1 MARSKRTALCL
12 AVIGALTAQIA
23 IALYV
28 SSQNAAERSDA
39 AGMDLVDDLL
49 RASQAE
55 VAAERMVSMSRAYLL
70 TLEPDLLARAHAAE
84 AKLQQTLQG
93 LERRANGSART
104 APVRSGPDLREP
116 LWRAVSAI
124 PRGQFGVQHAAGCR
138 GFPAKASDPRPRSFR
153 SRPGGADRA
162 QAAAARRASCIDTR
176 SACACRSPDDRDLRV
191 RTHRERHAHSPRD
204 GAPPPESS
212 ARGPRKAATRVCYR
226 VAVALP
232 ETVDRSPGRPPFA
245 AARGRNATTMTWHII
260 GWSVV
265 MGGLA
270 WLLVR
275 MWTDRPP
282 HRGTRGRTTED
293 RRQ

>member
-12 AVIGALTAQIA
+12 AVISALTAQIA
-23 IALYV
+23 IAIYV

-93 LERRANGSART
+93 LERRANALHERPLFDPVLISANRY
-104 APVRSGPDLREP
+104 GEL
-116 LWRAVSAI
+116 VSAI
-124 PRGQFGVQHAAGCR
+124 PRGQFGVSTPQAVADL
-138 GFPAKASDPRPRSFR
+138 PAKASDPRPRSFR
-153 SRPGGADRA
+153 SRPGGADHA
-162 QAAAARRASCIDTR
+162 QAAPARRASYIDTR

-204 GAPPPESS
+204 APP
-212 ARGPRKAATRVCYR
+212 ATRQASTGDGDC

-232 ETVDRSPGRPPFA
+232 THC
-245 AARGRNATTMTWHII
+245 NTTMTWHII